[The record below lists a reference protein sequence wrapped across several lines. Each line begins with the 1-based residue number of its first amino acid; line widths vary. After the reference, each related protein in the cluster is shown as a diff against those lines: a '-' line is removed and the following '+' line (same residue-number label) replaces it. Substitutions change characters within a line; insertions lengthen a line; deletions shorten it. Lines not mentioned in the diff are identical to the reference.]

1 VIEILGS
8 ISNTK
13 VQEVVEYLDANVESS
28 LEKDVSRYAKGRRR
42 AWLQYEAPLG
52 QQKWKHGLKDEYLWN
67 FVLETFA
74 PYGILPDLGLVS
86 KAGNIKWHRDAAYAQ
101 FKGFA
106 INLGRV
112 TWEYEWSYPEYS
124 WTPDAYR
131 IDPPKIVTYEMT
143 GGEVFQFN
151 VKNQHQATNAAP
163 DRWAFNLWNI
173 KPEHVEQ
180 RDYDLSGRSVLSAY
194 NLNFTN

>member
-1 VIEILGS
+1 MIEILGQVPQQ
-8 ISNTK
+8 K
-13 VQEVVEYLDANVESS
+13 VQEVISYLNENIESS

-74 PYGILPDLGLVS
+74 PYGIVPDLGLVS
-86 KAGNIKWHRDAAYAQ
+86 KAGNITWHRDAAYAQ

-124 WTPDAYR
+124 WTPDSNR
-131 IDPPKIVTYEMT
+131 INPPKIIKYEMT

-163 DRWAFNLWNI
+163 DRWAFNLWHI
-173 KPEHVEQ
+173 KPDQIAQ
-180 RDYDLSGRSVLSAY
+180 RDYDLSGRSVLTEY
-194 NLNFTN
+194 NLNSIA